1 MNISQSLTGLHYNQ
15 QSIKLDD
22 ANKLDTENLEIS
34 ASGELQGSF
43 EIAGEQPI
51 FASSDELYD
60 VAANSSVPQGMDDKT
75 AMQKLFGLNDK
86 QYEEYAELK
95 AQQTK
100 FYRIEENRTLTAN
113 EQSQWKNVNDR
124 ISNILSAAAG
134 GGGRLLGRV

>member
-1 MNISQSLTGLHYNQ
+1 MNISQSLTGLYNNQ
-15 QSIKLDD
+15 QSIKLDGV
-22 ANKLDTENLEIS
+22 NKLDSENLEIN
-34 ASGELQGSF
+34 AAGELQGSF
-43 EIAGEQPI
+43 EVTAEQPI
-51 FASSDELYD
+51 FATSDELYD
-60 VAANSSVPQGMDDKT
+60 VSANSSVPQGMDDKT

-95 AQQTK
+95 TQQTK

-113 EQSQWKNVNDR
+113 EQSQWKSVNDR

>member
-1 MNISQSLTGLHYNQ
+1 MNISQSLTGLYYNQ
-15 QSIKLDD
+15 QSIKLDE

-34 ASGELQGSF
+34 ASGKLQGSF

-60 VAANSSVPQGMDDKT
+60 VAANSSIPQGMDDKT

-100 FYRIEENRTLTAN
+100 FYRIEENRTLTTN

>member
-1 MNISQSLTGLHYNQ
+1 MNISQSLTGLYYNQ

-22 ANKLDTENLEIS
+22 ANKLDTDNLEIS

-60 VAANSSVPQGMDDKT
+60 VAANSNVPQGMDDKT

>member
-1 MNISQSLTGLHYNQ
+1 MNISQSLTGLYYNQ

-22 ANKLDTENLEIS
+22 ANKLDTDNLEIS

-51 FASSDELYD
+51 FVSSDELYD
-60 VAANSSVPQGMDDKT
+60 VAANSNVPQGMDDKT